1 MAFFPNKNV
10 LFRGFIDLLS
20 HTFFFGF
27 SIPASHICGQ
37 RPRNFF
43 SFLTSRNNNPLL
55 NTVLN
60 NPLVPCYMYNE
71 LVNHVNMDVNSAT
84 QPDDMVIRDKS
95 AFSGLFP
102 ISRQN
107 SYTFSPE
114 TFSRQNSLQA
124 LQVPRQPSSD
134 CYMYA
139 FESKGAEQ
147 YVEGVE
153 TTFSGYFPISR
164 QNSYTFPLIPA
175 RQNSLQVPPSPI
187 KGTEQY
193 AEGGETASSGLIS
206 LPRQNSLQVSP
217 NNCYCG
223 GDTCKQIY
231 KRQSKY
237 PRIIEPCSKL
247 FKHGFDKKVQ
257 IRIPKELQTHIGYGS
272 CKHCYKA
279 LVTLITY
286 VQMQCGF
293 QVRHDVIQTFL
304 APTEQDIAHARYV
317 IEGFDLS
324 VNFYVNTWAPFFQE
338 RFMVACGGKVHVQ
351 SAMQRFFGTGLESSD
366 EPETDN
372 TTSDTDDLLDAAIV
386 MPPRNKPRHNTS
398 YIERIEAILENE
410 SNTSSHKLALCNAVL
425 YECLSKK
432 DNVNALTI

>member
-1 MAFFPNKNV
+1 
-10 LFRGFIDLLS
+10 
-20 HTFFFGF
+20 
-27 SIPASHICGQ
+27 
-37 RPRNFF
+37 
-43 SFLTSRNNNPLL
+43 
-55 NTVLN
+55 
-60 NPLVPCYMYNE
+60 
-71 LVNHVNMDVNSAT
+71 MDVNYAA
-84 QPDDMVIRDKS
+84 QPNDMIIGDKS
-95 AFSGLFP
+95 AFSDLFT

-107 SYTFSPE
+107 SYTFSLPVQETFSLPVQETFSLPVPE

-124 LQVPRQPSSD
+124 LQVPRQPQSD

-147 YVEGVE
+147 YVRGVE
-153 TTFSGYFPISR
+153 TTFSGLFPISR
-164 QNSYTFPLIPA
+164 QNSLIPETFS
-175 RQNSLQVPPSPI
+175 RQNSLQ
-187 KGTEQY
+187 
-193 AEGGETASSGLIS
+193 
-206 LPRQNSLQVSP
+206 LQVSP
-217 NNCYCG
+217 INCYCD

-231 KRQSKY
+231 TRQSKY

-279 LVTLITY
+279 LVTLVTY

-304 APTEQDIAHARYV
+304 TPTGQDIAHARYV

-324 VNFYVNTWAPFFQE
+324 VNFYVNTWAPLFQE
-338 RFMVACGGKVHVQ
+338 RFLSACGGKVHVQ

-366 EPETDN
+366 
-372 TTSDTDDLLDAAIV
+372 AAIV
-386 MPPRNKPRHNTS
+386 MPPRNKPRPNTS
-398 YIERIEAILENE
+398 YIERIEAILEND
-410 SNTSSHKLALCNAVL
+410 SNTSSYKLALCNAVL

-432 DNVNALTI
+432 DNASTV

>member
-1 MAFFPNKNV
+1 
-10 LFRGFIDLLS
+10 
-20 HTFFFGF
+20 
-27 SIPASHICGQ
+27 
-37 RPRNFF
+37 
-43 SFLTSRNNNPLL
+43 
-55 NTVLN
+55 
-60 NPLVPCYMYNE
+60 MYNE
-71 LVNHVNMDVNSAT
+71 LVNHVNMDVNHAA
-84 QPDDMVIRDKS
+84 QPNDMIIGDKS
-95 AFSGLFP
+95 AFSGLFS

-107 SYTFSPE
+107 SYTFSLPVPE
-114 TFSRQNSLQA
+114 TFSRQNSLQ
-124 LQVPRQPSSD
+124 VPRQLPSD

-139 FESKGAEQ
+139 FNSKGAEQ
-147 YVEGVE
+147 YVQGVE
-153 TTFSGYFPISR
+153 TTFSGFFPIS
-164 QNSYTFPLIPA
+164 
-175 RQNSLQVPPSPI
+175 RQNSLQVPPI
-187 KGTEQY
+187 KGTDQY
-193 AEGGETASSGLIS
+193 AEGGETASSDLFPIQ
-206 LPRQNSLQVSP
+206 RQNSLQVSP
-217 NNCYCG
+217 SNCYCG

-231 KRQSKY
+231 TRQSKY

-324 VNFYVNTWAPFFQE
+324 VNFYVNTWAPLFQE
-338 RFMVACGGKVHVQ
+338 RFVAACGGKVHVQ

-366 EPETDN
+366 EPETEN
-372 TTSDTDDLLDAAIV
+372 TMSDTDDLLDAAIV
-386 MPPRNKPRHNTS
+386 MPPRNKPRPNAS
-398 YIERIEAILENE
+398 YIERIEAILEND

-432 DNVNALTI
+432 DNITV

>member
-1 MAFFPNKNV
+1 MY
-10 LFRGFIDLLS
+10 S
-20 HTFFFGF
+20 E
-27 SIPASHICGQ
+27 
-37 RPRNFF
+37 
-43 SFLTSRNNNPLL
+43 LTK
-55 NTVLN
+55 
-60 NPLVPCYMYNE
+60 
-71 LVNHVNMDVNSAT
+71 HVNMDVNSTA
-84 QPDDMVIRDKS
+84 QPDDMIIGDNS
-95 AFSGLFP
+95 TFSGLIP
-102 ISRQN
+102 ISRLN
-107 SYTFSPE
+107 SYTFSLHVPE

-124 LQVPRQPSSD
+124 LQVPRQPPSD

-147 YVEGVE
+147 YVGGVE
-153 TTFSGYFPISR
+153 TTFSGLFPISR
-164 QNSYTFPLIPA
+164 QNSSLIPA
-175 RQNSLQVPPSPI
+175 RQNSVQVPPI
-187 KGTEQY
+187 KSAEQY
-193 AEGGETASSGLIS
+193 AEGGETAASDLFPI
-206 LPRQNSLQVSP
+206 PRQNSSQVSP
-217 NNCYCG
+217 SNCYCG

-231 KRQSKY
+231 TRQSKY

-286 VQMQCGF
+286 IQMQCGF

-317 IEGFDLS
+317 IEGFDLT

-338 RFMVACGGKVHVQ
+338 RFMAACGGKVHVQ
-351 SAMQRFFGTGLESSD
+351 SAIKRFFGTGLESSD

-386 MPPRNKPRHNTS
+386 MPPRKKPRHNTS
-398 YIERIEAILENE
+398 YIERIEAILEND
-410 SNTSSHKLALCNAVL
+410 SNTSSHKLALCNVVL

-432 DNVNALTI
+432 DNVNVLTV

>member
-1 MAFFPNKNV
+1 
-10 LFRGFIDLLS
+10 
-20 HTFFFGF
+20 
-27 SIPASHICGQ
+27 
-37 RPRNFF
+37 
-43 SFLTSRNNNPLL
+43 
-55 NTVLN
+55 
-60 NPLVPCYMYNE
+60 
-71 LVNHVNMDVNSAT
+71 MDVNYAA
-84 QPDDMVIRDKS
+84 QPDDMIIGDKS
-95 AFSGLFP
+95 AFSGLFTTISRQNSYTFSLPVPETFSRQNSLQAIEVPRQSLGDCYMYATENKGAEQYVEGVETTFSGLFP

-107 SYTFSPE
+107 SY

-153 TTFSGYFPISR
+153 TTFSGLFPISR

-231 KRQSKY
+231 TRQSKY

-272 CKHCYKA
+272 CKHRYKA

-286 VQMQCGF
+286 VQIQCGF

-324 VNFYVNTWAPFFQE
+324 VNFYVNTWAPLFQE
-338 RFMVACGGKVHVQ
+338 RFVAACGGKVHVQ

-372 TTSDTDDLLDAAIV
+372 TMSDTDDLLDAAIV
-386 MPPRNKPRHNTS
+386 MPPRNKPRPNAS
-398 YIERIEAILENE
+398 YIERIEAILEND

-432 DNVNALTI
+432 DNVNALTV